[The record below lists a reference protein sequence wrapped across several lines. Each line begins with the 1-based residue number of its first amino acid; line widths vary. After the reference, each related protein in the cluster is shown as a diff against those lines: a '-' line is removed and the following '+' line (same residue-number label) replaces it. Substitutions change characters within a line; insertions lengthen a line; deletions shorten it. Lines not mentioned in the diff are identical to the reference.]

1 MCNATHRWPA
11 LELQRIGGIL
21 RAFEQTMG
29 SEHMSVSVEKQA
41 ILMSLDPL
49 FQEAEEKGLWFYHK
63 SDEAGEIWCS
73 PEYLRFKQSEG
84 EYVWAPEH
92 WELRNPVR
100 CLDSL
105 RVQAE
110 SKVLEYNR
118 LASRF
123 GQDRQ
128 LRLTEV
134 VSSAEDA

>member
-1 MCNATHRWPA
+1 LPGSKSA
-11 LELQRIGGIL
+11 LTASCALSSSEK
-21 RAFEQTMG
+21 E

-49 FQEAEEKGLWFYHK
+49 FQEAEEKGLWFFHK

-73 PEYLRFKQSEG
+73 PEYLRFKHSED

-100 CLDSL
+100 YMDSL

-110 SKVLEYNR
+110 SKVLEFNS

-123 GQDRQ
+123 GQDKL
-128 LRLTEV
+128 LRLTETV
-134 VSSAEDA
+134 GSAKDA

>member
-1 MCNATHRWPA
+1 
-11 LELQRIGGIL
+11 
-21 RAFEQTMG
+21 
-29 SEHMSVSVEKQA
+29 MSVSVEKQA

-49 FQEAEEKGLWFYHK
+49 FQEAEEKGLWFFHK
-63 SDEAGEIWCS
+63 SDQAGEIWCS
-73 PEYLRFKQSEG
+73 PEYLRLKQSED

-100 CLDSL
+100 YMDSL

-110 SKVLEYNR
+110 SKILEFNS

-123 GQDRQ
+123 GQDKL

-134 VSSAEDA
+134 VGSAKDA